1 MQKEILKKMNEIL
14 QKLHL
19 PLNEKTRNIFAKN
32 IENYI
37 QNHPDASMENIII
50 NSVKNFILKKPQ
62 RFIEPYID
70 IYRKGNEI
78 FNGEDNRK
86 NFQTFVI
93 ITFNVLI
100 HSSVIEKEND
110 IYALYCSMIKKGK
123 PNLTKIDGK
132 LSENKGTKKEEKDS
146 RTEKQTTRKEVVK
159 DGLFKKIRSD
169 EEFKHYSDETLN
181 EYLQMF
187 IIKCPKSVAILKL
200 RHNEDFLGWNEN
212 LDKKNRKLYNCTLHN
227 FKIFIKSEK
236 ALQKP
241 KNYFTKMRSYKEC
254 EHLSDEEL
262 IKYLKEL
269 EKHSISSYE
278 YIIERHG
285 ESLKEWNPFDHP
297 KTQRYQCAI
306 QKLLKLIRTKEQQKL
321 MIRLINVLKYAKEEA
336 KEMPLQITKKIS

>member
-1 MQKEILKKMNEIL
+1 MQKNIKKKMNKIL

-37 QNHPDASMENIII
+37 QNHPDASIENIII
-50 NSVKNFILKKPQ
+50 NSLKNYILKNPQ
-62 RFIEPYID
+62 HFIEPYLD
-70 IYRKGNEI
+70 IYKKGNEI
-78 FNGEDNRK
+78 FNAEDNKK

-93 ITFNVLI
+93 VTFNVLI
-100 HSSVIEKEND
+100 HSNVIEKEND
-110 IYALYCSMIKKGK
+110 IYALYSSMIKKGK
-123 PNLTKIDGK
+123 PNLTKIDDK
-132 LSENKGTKKEEKDS
+132 LSEKKGAKKEEKNS
-146 RTEKQTTRKEVVK
+146 RTEKQNTRKEVVK

-181 EYLQMF
+181 EYLQMYK
-187 IIKCPKSVAILKL
+187 IKCPKSVTILEL

-212 LDKKNRKLYNCTLHN
+212 LDKKNRKLYNCTLYN

-236 ALQKP
+236 ALEKQ
-241 KNYFTKMRSYKEC
+241 KNYFTKMRSFKEC

-262 IKYLKEL
+262 IEYLKEL

-285 ESLKEWNPFDHP
+285 ESLKEWNHFDYS
-297 KTQRYQCAI
+297 KTQRYQYAI
-306 QKLLKLIRTKEQQKL
+306 QKLLELIRTKERQKL

-336 KEMPLQITKKIS
+336 KEMPLQITKKN